1 MPINAHPE
9 YLAAEKE
16 YLAAETIERKILSLK
31 KMISLMPKHK
41 GAENLRAQLKKRLAK
56 LISSSKKESKK
67 SGGKRGIKKEEM
79 QAVII
84 GKTNSGKS
92 SLISLL
98 TNVKPEIS
106 EFYFATK
113 SPEVGIMEYPKG
125 VKIQIV
131 DVPSINSEYYDKSI
145 ANTADTILVVVKSFS
160 EIEEVKNF
168 LGKSRAKQIIVFNK
182 IDLLNEEEKRKI
194 FLRMKSNKYN
204 FVMTSCITGEGIPE
218 LQDKIFKSMGKIRV
232 YTKDPG
238 KMSDKEKPIIL
249 DENSLVRDVA
259 EKIFHGLSSQIK
271 ETRITGPS
279 GKFPNQV
286 VGLKHKLK
294 DMDVVEFKIR

>member
-56 LISSSKKESKK
+56 F
-67 SGGKRGIKKEEM
+67 GGKRGIKKEEM

-131 DVPSINSEYYDKSI
+131 DVPSIN
-145 ANTADTILVVVKSFS
+145 
-160 EIEEVKNF
+160 
-168 LGKSRAKQIIVFNK
+168 
-182 IDLLNEEEKRKI
+182 
-194 FLRMKSNKYN
+194 
-204 FVMTSCITGEGIPE
+204 
-218 LQDKIFKSMGKIRV
+218 
-232 YTKDPG
+232 
-238 KMSDKEKPIIL
+238 
-249 DENSLVRDVA
+249 
-259 EKIFHGLSSQIK
+259 
-271 ETRITGPS
+271 
-279 GKFPNQV
+279 
-286 VGLKHKLK
+286 
-294 DMDVVEFKIR
+294 

>member
-160 EIEEVKNF
+160 EIF
-168 LGKSRAKQIIVFNK
+168 S
-182 IDLLNEEEKRKI
+182 
-194 FLRMKSNKYN
+194 
-204 FVMTSCITGEGIPE
+204 
-218 LQDKIFKSMGKIRV
+218 
-232 YTKDPG
+232 
-238 KMSDKEKPIIL
+238 
-249 DENSLVRDVA
+249 
-259 EKIFHGLSSQIK
+259 
-271 ETRITGPS
+271 
-279 GKFPNQV
+279 
-286 VGLKHKLK
+286 
-294 DMDVVEFKIR
+294 